1 MATMTAPEVAHRLG
15 VKIETVYAYV
25 SRGALGRARSPGSR
39 TSLFDADEVEALARR
54 GRPRRTTRSAA
65 LDFVIE
71 TRLTSID
78 AHGLRYCGHDVAGL
92 ARTASFEQ
100 VAELLWTGTLPDRWR
115 PWEPVEQMIPDVS
128 GIRDRLRLAV
138 ALTAAG
144 DPLRGDLR
152 RAAVARTGEELIG
165 AMVGALPIRG
175 DGRTPRLTLPGGS
188 EPRRGTIAGRLW
200 ARLAPARPRPGLL
213 GALNAALVLLAD
225 HELAV
230 STLAARVA
238 ASARADPYAVVLA
251 GLGPLSGPLH
261 GGAGRMARDV
271 LDAAAIEGPG
281 PALAH
286 ALEIYGAYPG
296 FGHPLYPDGDPRAR
310 VLLDLVRGTA
320 GGGRALAVADSV
332 LSTAQRRVHVEPNID
347 FALAV
352 LGSVASMPPDT
363 SEAIFTV
370 ARAAGWLAH
379 AIEEYH
385 EAPLRFRPR
394 AVYTG

>member
-1 MATMTAPEVAHRLG
+1 MATMTAPEVASRLG
-15 VKIETVYAYV
+15 VKLETVYAYV
-25 SRGALGRARSPGSR
+25 SRGALGRVRSPGSR
-39 TSLFDADEVEALARR
+39 ASLFDADEVEALARR

-78 AHGLRYCGHDVAGL
+78 AHGLRYRGHDVAGL
-92 ARTASFEQ
+92 AQTASFEQ

-115 PWEPVEQMIPDVS
+115 PWDPVEPAVSDVG

-138 ALTAAG
+138 ALAAAG
-144 DPLRGDLR
+144 DPLRADLR

-165 AMVGALPIRG
+165 AMVGALAIRG
-175 DGRTPRLTLPGGS
+175 DGRTPRLTVPDGA

-200 ARLAPARPRPGLL
+200 TRLAPARPRPGML

-271 LDAAAIEGPG
+271 LDAAAVEGPG

-296 FGHPLYPDGDPRAR
+296 FGQPLYPDGDPRAR
-310 VLLDLVRGTA
+310 VLLDLVRGAA
-320 GGGRALAVADSV
+320 GGSRALAVAESV

-363 SEAIFTV
+363 SEAIFTI
-370 ARAAGWLAH
+370 ARSAGWLAH

-394 AVYTG
+394 AVYIG